1 LKGNNYLPQF
11 FILWIEMY
19 IKLRDALKDFLK
31 EHNITI
37 DDILEVMDEDPEG
50 IIKALQKRTGISR
63 SELEE
68 LISKYGVKRVNMA
81 ILALQVF
88 YLNNPSGMYK
98 GKLIIPEVNEIIRD
112 GRVSADG
119 IRRIILEVEPRI
131 SRK

>member
-1 LKGNNYLPQF
+1 
-11 FILWIEMY
+11 MY

>member
-1 LKGNNYLPQF
+1 
-11 FILWIEMY
+11 MY

-50 IIKALQKRTGISR
+50 IIKALQKRTGICR

-68 LISKYGVKRVNMA
+68 LISRYGVKRVNVA

-98 GKLIIPEVNEIIRD
+98 GKLITPERDEIIRD
-112 GRVSADG
+112 GKVSVDE
-119 IRRIILEVEPRI
+119 IRRIILELEPKI

>member
-1 LKGNNYLPQF
+1 LPQF

>member
-1 LKGNNYLPQF
+1 MKGNNYLPQF